1 MTHTSILEAAKV
13 PMTNMTVKPIY
24 DTRALGLELGTKR
37 ALVVADLHLGIESE
51 LADSGI
57 GLPSQI
63 PKVKKRL
70 LDLIQKQKP
79 DKLIFLGDVKHNI
92 PIASWLE
99 WRDLPDFFAE
109 LSKLVRVEILPGNH
123 DGDIK
128 GLVRGDVTIHD
139 VRGIVV
145 GKDKQIGLMHGHTWP
160 NPELLKTDLIVTG
173 HNHPIVEFKDK
184 LGIRMTEPVWLRCK
198 LEPSKFPK
206 KLQDEIKGE
215 GLQILVMPAFSELIG
230 GAAVNRAVPEE
241 LLGPMFKAGAVQFE
255 DAEVSLL
262 DGTLLGTVASLRQ
275 FAGNQH

>member
-1 MTHTSILEAAKV
+1 MTPISIPETTKV
-13 PMTNMTVKPIY
+13 PMINMTAKPIY
-24 DTRALGLELGTKR
+24 DTRALSLELGTER

-70 LDLIQKQKP
+70 RNLIRKQKP

-128 GLVRGDVTIHD
+128 GLIPGNVTIHD
-139 VRGIVV
+139 VRGIVM
-145 GKDKQIGLMHGHTWP
+145 GENNKQIGLMHGHTWP
-160 NPELLKTDLIVTG
+160 NPELLKTNLVVTG
-173 HNHPIVEFKDK
+173 HNHPIVEFKDR
-184 LGIRMTEPVWLRCK
+184 LGVRMTEPVWLRCK

-206 KLQDEIKGE
+206 KLQDAIKGE
-215 GLQILVMPAFSELIG
+215 GPQVLVMPAFSELIG
-230 GAAVNRAVPEE
+230 GAAVNRAVPED
-241 LLGPMFKAGAVQFE
+241 LLGPMFKAGAVRFE
-255 DAEVSLL
+255 EAEVCLL
-262 DGTLLGTVASLRQ
+262 DGTLLGSVASLRQ
-275 FAGNQH
+275 FAG